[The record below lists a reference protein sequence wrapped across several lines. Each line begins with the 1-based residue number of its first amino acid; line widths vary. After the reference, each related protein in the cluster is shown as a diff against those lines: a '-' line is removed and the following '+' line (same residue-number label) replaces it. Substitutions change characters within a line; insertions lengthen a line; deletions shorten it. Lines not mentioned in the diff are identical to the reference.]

1 MGVLA
6 HPLEVKKMINQSTVD
21 ILLTDIHMEDL
32 TGIEL
37 VKMLK
42 NPPIIIFTTAYSEYA
57 IEGNELDIAD
67 YLVKPISFDR
77 FIKSIDKAKE
87 IIAYRNKELVPIP
100 TSTKENISEY
110 FFVKSSSKMIKVNYD
125 ELLYVESF
133 GEYVKLYTFDDVI
146 IAYQRMTSMETM
158 LPDNEFIRIHR
169 SHIVNINR
177 IKKIDKNM
185 VVVSGNHR
193 LVVSKRMKDRLM
205 SAIRLKGLI

>member
-1 MGVLA
+1 
-6 HPLEVKKMINQSTVD
+6 
-21 ILLTDIHMEDL
+21 MEDL

-37 VKMLK
+37 VKILK
-42 NPPIIIFTTAYSEYA
+42 DPPIVIFTTAYSEYA
-57 IEGNELDIAD
+57 LESYELDIAD

-87 IIAYRNKELVPIP
+87 IIAYRNKKLVPIP

-110 FFVKSSSKMIKVNYD
+110 FLVKSSSRMVKVNYD

-177 IKKIDKNM
+177 IKEIDKNT

-193 LVVSKRMKDRLM
+193 LVISKRMKDGLM